1 MPYAF
6 YRVVVISGDIYELF
20 HRAVNQWSAGSAQ
33 LTSNLRRGDG
43 KKVKWHKRQSQK
55 SNGVQSP
62 CSGKTFHVSS

>member
-33 LTSNLRRGDG
+33 LTSNLRRGDR
-43 KKVKWHKRQSQK
+43 KKS
-55 SNGVQSP
+55 
-62 CSGKTFHVSS
+62 